1 MRQYLDNYGVSGIIK
16 LALNYVR
23 TKIFFKNARLIRF
36 PFDLRGKKY
45 IEIGSGFTTGVGC
58 RIDAQP
64 LDKKNKS
71 IFIGNNV
78 QINDYVH
85 ITGVKSV
92 KIGDNVLIASKVYI
106 SDAVHGSYKGN
117 SNDSNPKIPPNLRE
131 ITYKEVIIEEN
142 VWIGE
147 NVSILPGV
155 KIGFGSIIGANSV
168 ITKDVPKDSIVC
180 GIPGEIIKRYNPN
193 LNRWS
198 KDV

>member
-1 MRQYLDNYGVSGIIK
+1 MKNYLDNYGVNGIIK
-16 LALNYVR
+16 LALNYIR
-23 TKIFFKNARLIRF
+23 TKMFFKNARLIRF

-45 IEIGSGFTTGVGC
+45 IEIGSSFTTGIGC

-71 IFIGNNV
+71 IFIGKNV
-78 QINDYVH
+78 QFNDYVH
-85 ITGVKSV
+85 ITGVKRV

-106 SDAVHGSYKGN
+106 SDAIHGSYKGDL
-117 SNDSNPKIPPNLRE
+117 NDSNPKIPPNLRE
-131 ITYKEVIIEEN
+131 ITYKEVIIEDN

-168 ITKDVPKDSIVC
+168 ITKDVPKNVIVA
-180 GIPGEIIKRYNPN
+180 GIPGKIIKKFNFN
-193 LNRWS
+193 KNKWEN
-198 KDV
+198 